1 MQTKGF
7 PHWRD
12 QRVTAI
18 LLLPLFILFEV
29 YLAILLLM
37 IIVFGYH
44 MYLGISNILEDYVH
58 NQITKNF
65 CLVILRVL
73 TIIICKDLFLFII

>member
-12 QRVTAI
+12 QRITAV
-18 LLLPLFILFEV
+18 LLLPLFILFDV
-29 YLAILLLM
+29 YSALLVILVVALS
-37 IIVFGYH
+37 YH

-58 NQITKNF
+58 NQVTKKF
-65 CLVILRVL
+65 CLVLLRVL
-73 TIIICKDLFLFII
+73 AIILLKDLCLFIL

>member
-73 TIIICKDLFLFII
+73 TTIICKDLFLFII